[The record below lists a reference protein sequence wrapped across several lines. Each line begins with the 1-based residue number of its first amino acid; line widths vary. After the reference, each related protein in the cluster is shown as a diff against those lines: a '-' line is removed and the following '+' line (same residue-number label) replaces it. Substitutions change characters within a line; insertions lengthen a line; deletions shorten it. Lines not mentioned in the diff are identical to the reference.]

1 MSNRPNADELMGFAL
16 EASEL
21 WGSIPIE
28 ERPSHGSIMSRARS
42 AELDITRAESELSK
56 GDSKAARP
64 WLLRALYLI
73 GGALAAE
80 KTTTPEEPRD
90 ERRYTR
96 AEVDELLGRTKTN
109 LETLSGIYHA
119 TRNEADANLRRA
131 IAAEAEVRELRG
143 QIERL
148 LKKGGA

>member
-1 MSNRPNADELMGFAL
+1 MNRPNADELMGFAL

-21 WGSIPIE
+21 WGSTPIE
-28 ERPSHGSIMSRARS
+28 ERPGHMSAMARAHS
-42 AELDITRAESELSK
+42 SLDNIHAGIVELSK

-73 GGALAAE
+73 GGALAAG
-80 KTTTPEEPRD
+80 KTTTPEEPR
-90 ERRYTR
+90 EEHRYTR
-96 AEVDELLGRTKTN
+96 AEVDDLLGRVRTD
-109 LETLSGIYHA
+109 LGMLGMIYHNA
-119 TRNEADANLRRA
+119 RNEADANLRRA
-131 IAAEAEVRELRG
+131 LAAEAEVREMRG